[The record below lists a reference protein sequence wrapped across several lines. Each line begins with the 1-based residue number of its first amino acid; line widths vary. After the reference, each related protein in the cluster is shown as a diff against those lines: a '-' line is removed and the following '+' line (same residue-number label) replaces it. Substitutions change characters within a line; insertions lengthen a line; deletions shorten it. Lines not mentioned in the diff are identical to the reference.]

1 MNTVTHLFEK
11 YRPTT
16 LSNVIMLPRDR
27 SAFESFLAKGSAP
40 HILLVGPPG
49 VGKTTVARAL
59 ATDLNWEVM
68 IKNAAAY
75 TNVDAVRTEIATFA
89 TPHALLR
96 FEGDQE
102 PRHHGIVLDE
112 ADHISTNA
120 QAALRGIMEEA
131 ASSAHATFIL
141 TANDLDQ
148 IDPAVRSRCAQF
160 DFSYSTPLDRDE
172 IEPQLQK
179 RLATIFEAEGFVKN
193 EKIIEQLIARF
204 FPDIRAMLNEI
215 QKHV

>member
-27 SAFESFLAKGSAP
+27 SAFESFLARKAAP

-59 ATDLNWEVM
+59 ATDLNWDVM

-89 TPHALLR
+89 TPHAILR

-112 ADHISTNA
+112 ADHIPTKA

-131 ASSAHATFIL
+131 ARTGHATFVL
-141 TANDLDQ
+141 TANDIKQ
-148 IDPAVRSRCAQF
+148 IDPAIRSRCTLF
-160 DFSYSTPLDRDE
+160 DLSYS
-172 IEPQLQK
+172 K
-179 RLATIFEAEGFVKN
+179 S
-193 EKIIEQLIARF
+193 
-204 FPDIRAMLNEI
+204 
-215 QKHV
+215 